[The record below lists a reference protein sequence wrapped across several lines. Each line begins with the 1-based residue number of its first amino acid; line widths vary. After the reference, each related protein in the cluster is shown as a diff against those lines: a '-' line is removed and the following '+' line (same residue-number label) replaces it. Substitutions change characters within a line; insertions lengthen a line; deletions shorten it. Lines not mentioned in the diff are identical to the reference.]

1 MAGWSERLTDVLNQF
16 GYQARIVKVERLQA
30 LREEIAR
37 LHEEGAFGAE
47 FYSQELSW
55 LEYDASRLPGAG
67 SVIVVAMPQPSFRLT
82 FHWQSMPREVIL
94 PPTYA
99 FYEIDQKLE
108 ALVERALQGEAHSL
122 SMIHPPLKLLAAR
135 SGLSRYG
142 RNNITY
148 VEGMG
153 SFNRLVAWAIDLP
166 APEDSWQ
173 EAERMPE
180 CDHCARCLKACPTG
194 CIEAG
199 RRMVRAEACMTHI
212 NESGEPFPEWVDSAW
227 VNAMM
232 GCMACQ
238 AACPQN
244 KSFLEPADWE
254 DSLDEAETA
263 LLLGRAPLE
272 SLSEKTREAL
282 KKLSMLRYYETGALS
297 RNLKILIERASA

>member
-1 MAGWSERLTDVLNQF
+1 MAGWSERLTDVLNRSGCQV
-16 GYQARIVKVERLQA
+16 RVVKVARLQA

-37 LHEEGAFGAE
+37 LHAEGAFGAE
-47 FYSQELSW
+47 FYEQELSW

-67 SVIVVAMPQPSFRLT
+67 SVIIVAAPQPAFRLT
-82 FHWQSMPREVIL
+82 FHRRGALGAVIL

-99 FYEIDQKLE
+99 FYEVDRKLE
-108 ALVERALQGEAHSL
+108 ALVELALEGEPHSL

-135 SGLSRYG
+135 SALSRYG

-153 SFNRLVAWAIDLP
+153 SFNRLVAWATDLTVS
-166 APEDSWQ
+166 EDSWR
-173 EAERMPE
+173 EAERMSE
-180 CDHCARCLKACPTG
+180 CDHCKRCLDACPTG

-199 RRMVRAEACMTHI
+199 RRMVHAEACMTHI

-232 GCMACQ
+232 GCMSCQ
-238 AACPQN
+238 AACPRN
-244 KSFLEPADWE
+244 RPYLEPVDWE
-254 DSLDEAETA
+254 DAFDEEETA

-272 SLSEKTREAL
+272 SLPERAREAL

-297 RNLKILIERASA
+297 RNLGILLSRESA